1 MSLFL
6 ITTADERSWK
16 FDRPVLFLGDWCRR
30 YGRRHIWQGLNATV
44 AEPFGVQAADRD
56 RNLAY
61 VAALS
66 RRLLTELTDALNE
79 FHGTTHTRRYW
90 HIVLGH
96 WLQRYVTL
104 VFNRYFN
111 LEQALRNFG
120 TLETSLFDPPDY
132 SLATNDSL
140 AFIWACSNDEWNHV
154 LYGRILNFLG
164 GVTTEVDPVPLRGV
178 HGFKQMDA
186 TRPGRRLGA
195 KRLALNALNFVLP
208 KLSRKRDA
216 FIVKSY
222 LPLREEIKLQLRLGQ
237 CPQLWRSP
245 AVHEFPPDVL
255 ARQAFGLD
263 AGNATGFERFV
274 RTQLGSMIPTCYLE
288 GYAQLV
294 RQVESLP
301 WPSQPR
307 HIFTSNCFDTDEV
320 FKAWTGLK
328 VEQGVPYFTGQ
339 HGNNY
344 GTHVHFG
351 NASWPERS
359 ATDRFITWGGWGAD
373 QPRHSSAF
381 IFKTAGRKP
390 QQFDPSGGLLL
401 IEDLLPQRLSVGDI
415 HRHYLMYQ
423 EAQFQFVKELPS
435 SIHSRLTVRLHKAF
449 KHGTWCDDQRW
460 RDRSPETTVELGV
473 LPIHDLIS
481 QSRLV
486 IHSYDSTGT
495 LETLALNIP
504 TLCFWSGGLDHVLP
518 AMKPCYEVLRNA
530 GIVIESPEQA
540 AKFVATQWECMDHWW
555 DSAIVQ
561 HARRIFCQQFAQ
573 TDKTPG
579 RTLSRLLRR
588 LETEVG
594 PEMSKNSESSNNAA

>member
-6 ITTADERSWK
+6 VTTADERSWK
-16 FDRPVLFLGDWCRR
+16 LDRPVLFLGEWCRR
-30 YGRRHIWQGLNATV
+30 YDRRHVWQGLNATV
-44 AEPFGVQAADRD
+44 AEPFGAHVADRD

-61 VAALS
+61 VEALS
-66 RRLLTELTDALNE
+66 RRLLTELTDVLNE
-79 FHGTTHTRRYW
+79 FHCTTHTRRYW

-111 LEQALRNFG
+111 LEQALENAG
-120 TLETSLFDPPDY
+120 ALETTVFDASGY
-132 SLATNDSL
+132 RLATNDSL

-154 LYGRILNFLG
+154 LYGKILNFLG
-164 GVTTEVDPVPLRGV
+164 GVKTELIPGLLNGV
-178 HGFKQMDA
+178 SGFKQVDESW
-186 TRPGRRLGA
+186 PGRRPGA
-195 KRLALNALNFVLP
+195 KRLALTALNFVLP

-216 FIVKSY
+216 FIVNSY
-222 LPLREEIKLQLRLGQ
+222 LPLREEIRLQLRLGQ
-237 CPQLWRSP
+237 CPQVWRSP
-245 AVHEFPPDVL
+245 AVHEFPPDAL

-328 VEQGVPYFTGQ
+328 VEQGTPYFTGQ

-359 ATDRFITWGGWGAD
+359 ASDRFITWGDWEGD
-373 QPRHSSAF
+373 QGGNSPAF
-381 IFKTAGRKP
+381 LFKTAGGKP
-390 QQFDPSGGLLL
+390 RQFDPNGGVLLV
-401 IEDLLPQRLSVGDI
+401 ENLLTHRLYVSDV
-415 HRHYLMYQ
+415 HHPYLSYQ
-423 EAQFQFVKELPS
+423 EAQFRFVAHLPAA
-435 SIHSRLTVRLHKAF
+435 IHCRLTVRLHGAF
-449 KHGTWCDDQRW
+449 RHGSWCDDQRW
-460 RDRSPETTVELGV
+460 KDRSPETRVEHGDAPV
-473 LPIHDLIS
+473 YQLIK

-486 IHSYDSTGT
+486 VHSYDSTGI
-495 LETLALNIP
+495 LETLALDIP
-504 TLCFWSGGLDHVLP
+504 TLCFWWGGLDHVLP
-518 AMKPCYEVLRNA
+518 TMRPYYQMLASA
-530 GIVIESPEQA
+530 GILIESPEQA
-540 AKFVATQWECMDHWW
+540 AEFVASRW
-555 DSAIVQ
+555 DSLGEWWANAKVQ
-561 HARRIFCQQFAQ
+561 RARQAFCQQFAR
-573 TDKTPG
+573 TDKAPAS
-579 RTLSRLLRR
+579 TLSRLLRD
-588 LETEVG
+588 LEVG
-594 PEMSKNSESSNNAA
+594 HGKRAAS